1 MTQEKESEQSKRNR
15 QQSKRSLKGSQPSA
29 NGIVAIC
36 AGSRKKPTRHATH
49 SRAGVLKKNAQGG
62 IKRGQ
67 PYSMSYGNYLC
78 AECNAHVRQEV
89 KIVDRA
95 QRALDRL
102 IAETRTLTKA
112 TKEYRN
118 GPQ

>member
-1 MTQEKESEQSKRNR
+1 MRGAEKTNKTRDA
-15 QQSKRSLKGSQPSA
+15 LKGW
-29 NGIVAIC
+29 
-36 AGSRKKPTRHATH
+36 
-49 SRAGVLKKNAQGG
+49 RAEKNAQGG